1 MDNKKYSDLTE
12 EELWE
17 KYKKTQDAEVRNI
30 LVAQYAPLV
39 RYVAG
44 KVAVGLPNHVDY
56 DDLVGYGIFGLFDAI
71 NKFNPEKNVKFKTYA
86 VQRIRGAIYD
96 ELRSIDWVPRSI
108 RQKSRDIENSVRRLE
123 STLGRAAT
131 DKEIAV
137 ELGVTLKELDATI
150 TKIGATSLL
159 SLNDIWH
166 PNDNSQSTTIGDSV
180 TAPTKLHPDII
191 VEKEEM
197 RRVIAGS
204 IQELPEN
211 EKKVLILYYYEDLTL
226 REIGEVLEV
235 TESRISQLHT
245 KAIIRLRAKLT
256 NVRKGIV

>member
-150 TKIGATSLL
+150 TKIGRDFPTLAERYM
-159 SLNDIWH
+159 
-166 PNDNSQSTTIGDSV
+166 
-180 TAPTKLHPDII
+180 APK
-191 VEKEEM
+191 
-197 RRVIAGS
+197 
-204 IQELPEN
+204 
-211 EKKVLILYYYEDLTL
+211 
-226 REIGEVLEV
+226 
-235 TESRISQLHT
+235 
-245 KAIIRLRAKLT
+245 
-256 NVRKGIV
+256 

>member
-17 KYKKTQDAEVRNI
+17 KYKKTQDAEIRNI